1 MEERS
6 TFIRKLPIPMEIKER
21 YPLTK
26 SVTKIKLERDEE
38 IAKVF
43 KGESDKFL
51 LIIGFYWLASP
62 VASHL
67 LVRLE
72 VTTNPHLEKE
82 MEVRR

>member
-26 SVTKIKLERDEE
+26 YVTKIKLELDEE

-43 KGESDKFL
+43 KG
-51 LIIGFYWLASP
+51 
-62 VASHL
+62 
-67 LVRLE
+67 
-72 VTTNPHLEKE
+72 
-82 MEVRR
+82 